1 MTTST
6 VDQPPSLEV
15 LVQRAYASLRN
26 CILTRKH
33 ELGQRAGALALNA
46 LLTPSDD
53 ASRQQATTMKYEML
67 GLDIAMDRL
76 DGEWRHRES
85 PEKFVKAVRSTL
97 VSNRD
102 YYQQDAGQY
111 ALRVVDSDPVG
122 ATYAEGHTNAMRS
135 YQAYVAHKYLLEQLE
150 ECFADVSKALAALG

>member
-1 MTTST
+1 MTTTT
-6 VDQPPSLEV
+6 VDQSPSPEV

-33 ELGQRAGALALNA
+33 ELGQQAGALALDA
-46 LLTPSDD
+46 LLKPAAD
-53 ASRQQATTMKYEML
+53 AARQQAITMKYELL
-67 GLDIAMDRL
+67 GLDIALDRL

-85 PEKFVKAVRSTL
+85 PEKFVKAVRSML

-111 ALRVVDSDPVG
+111 ALRVVDSDPAG
-122 ATYAEGHTNAMRS
+122 ASYAEGHTNALRS
-135 YQAYVAHKYLLEQLE
+135 YRAYVAHQYLLDRLE
-150 ECFADVSKALAALG
+150 ECFADVSKAFATQS